1 MNKSGENGITF
12 DKTGKPMIFN
22 FPTDMDRTTAKQGF
36 KYRVR
41 KVEEQLPAYTPN
53 SFTKELMKN

>member
-1 MNKSGENGITF
+1 
-12 DKTGKPMIFN
+12 MIFN